1 MPAVCILRLRI
12 PASVNLV
19 KQADKQKLAAVVMST
34 LTNAELC
41 CKRRGGS
48 PLKFCPRDSKH
59 YTEKGES
66 NTRLISTAK
75 PEVTMSSFAY
85 FVVFKDQRVPLLT
98 RGKRSRCLFRRDKA
112 FLRNSPLSAC
122 PRIFVV

>member
-1 MPAVCILRLRI
+1 MLRLRI
-12 PASVNLV
+12 PASVNLA

-34 LTNAELC
+34 LTNAELF
-41 CKRRGGS
+41 CKRRGS

-59 YTEKGES
+59 YAEMGES
-66 NTRLISTAK
+66 NTRLIWTAK

-112 FLRNSPLSAC
+112 FL
-122 PRIFVV
+122 